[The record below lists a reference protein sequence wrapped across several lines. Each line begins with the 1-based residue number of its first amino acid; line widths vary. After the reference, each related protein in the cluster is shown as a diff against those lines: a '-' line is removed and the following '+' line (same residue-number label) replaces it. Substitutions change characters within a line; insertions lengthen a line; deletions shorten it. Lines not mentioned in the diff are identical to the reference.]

1 MHSVA
6 ARYVRKSQSC
16 PRCDDRPSLPEPQ
29 PSYAYLLGL
38 YLSADIRDLFTDAL
52 DSLRIAWRCSKN
64 NTVSVTRREAVA
76 RLDEFV
82 GPKY

>member
-1 MHSVA
+1 MN
-6 ARYVRKSQSC
+6 RVRRLLPSGEHWYEY
-16 PRCDDRPSLPEPQ
+16 PRHLFVNE
-29 PSYAYLLGL
+29 
-38 YLSADIRDLFTDAL
+38 SADIRDLFTDAL